1 MAGVKTRHSFCFG
14 METITSRK
22 NPYIAHLRAL
32 GRDGAARRAGGEYV
46 CDGVKL
52 LREALQF
59 DACVTSVLWN
69 GAPALTLPDGVTQY
83 SAPQDLVEYA
93 SPLVNS
99 PGPVFTVKIPEA
111 ALPERLEHVIVLE
124 NVQDPGNVGTVLRTA
139 NALGMD
145 AVVLTGACADLYSP
159 KTVRA
164 TMGAIFRQPVIV
176 CDLNQL
182 RALLQTHA
190 LTLYGAA
197 LTDAARDLRTVSLDR
212 AAVAIGSEGRGLS
225 AELLQLCDGQAII
238 PMRPEAESLNAAVAA
253 AVVMWEI
260 ARNFE
265 A

>member
-1 MAGVKTRHSFCFG
+1 
-14 METITSRK
+14 MEAITSRK

-32 GRDGAARRAGGEYV
+32 GRDGAARRASGEYV
-46 CDGVKL
+46 CDGVKM

-59 DACVTSVLWN
+59 GACVTSVLWSDVS
-69 GAPALTLPDGVTQY
+69 ALALPDGVAQY
-83 SAPQDLVEYA
+83 SAPHELVEYA

-99 PGPVFTVKIPEA
+99 PGPVFTVRIPEYTV
-111 ALPERLEHVIVLE
+111 PKRLERVIVLE

-145 AVVLTGACADLYSP
+145 AVILTGACADLYGP

-164 TMGAIFRQPVIV
+164 TMGAIFRQPVLV
-176 CDLNQL
+176 CDLQAL
-182 RALLQTHA
+182 HALLQSRS
-190 LTLYGAA
+190 LKLYGAA
-197 LTDAARDLRTVSLDR
+197 LTADAQDLRTVSLAR

-225 AELLQLCDGQAII
+225 AELLQLCDGQIII

-260 ARNFE
+260 ARKAE
-265 A
+265 T

>member
-1 MAGVKTRHSFCFG
+1 

-22 NPYIAHLRAL
+22 NPYIVHLRAL
-32 GRDGAARRAGGEYV
+32 GRDGAARRASGEYV

-59 DACVTSVLWN
+59 GACVTSVLWS
-69 GAPALTLPDGVTQY
+69 GAPALALPDGIAQY
-83 SAPQDLVEYA
+83 NAPQDLVEYA

-99 PGPVFTVKIPEA
+99 PGPVFTVRIPEA
-111 ALPERLEHVIVLE
+111 AVPARLEHVIVLE

-145 AVVLTGACADLYSP
+145 AVILAGACADLYSP

-164 TMGAIFRQPVIV
+164 TMGAIFRQLVIV
-176 CDLNQL
+176 CDLEQL
-182 RALLQTHA
+182 RALLQTHS
-190 LTLYGAA
+190 LKLYGAA
-197 LTDAARDLRTVSLDR
+197 LTEKALDLRAVSLDR

-225 AELLQLCDGQAII
+225 AELLQLCDGQIII

-260 ARNFE
+260 ARDLE
-265 A
+265 V